1 MEEKSQITNPK
12 SQSSYEW
19 GEGVFTLLS
28 WFKKDRV
35 KQARVLVAGAGALGN
50 EVVKNLALFGV
61 GHIYVA
67 DFDRIEIS
75 NLTRSI
81 LFREE
86 DAYSHAYK
94 ADIVAKRAREINPQI
109 EVTPIVGNLFSEVG
123 FGLYRSVDVIIGC
136 LDSRLARYLL
146 NRMAMR
152 AGKSWIDGSIENLT
166 GAVKVYSP
174 GISCYECGLSRDE
187 FNNIMLRTGCA
198 DVVRTQTEHG
208 RIATTPISASIVGA
222 LQVQEAMK
230 IIHKDES
237 AEAAKANGATE
248 AAETQKPQETEKP
261 LIQLVKPLKPVTE
274 QKKLQAGPPFKTLEG
289 KMLRYEGMTCTTS
302 IYRIGAWKSNCP
314 AHERWENI
322 MECKEL
328 SAKMTVSEVL
338 TKLKEILG
346 VEWAEI
352 NMVNNKFIDVI
363 VSDRIA
369 DRPEKEF
376 QVMIP
381 ESRLDDYIKED
392 NELRQLSY
400 RTLIHKHF
408 FENIDD
414 RFPYQQLTLQQIG
427 IPPYDVLMVSSDK
440 GVSYIELTADAF

>member
-1 MEEKSQITNPK
+1 MEKEN
-12 SQSSYEW
+12 YEW

-35 KQARVLVAGAGALGN
+35 KNARVLVAGAGALGN
-50 EVVKNLALFGV
+50 EVVKNLTLFGV

-67 DFDRIEIS
+67 DFDQIEIS

-94 ADIVAKRAREINPQI
+94 ADIVAKRAKEINPQI
-109 EVTPIVGNLFSEVG
+109 EVTSIVGNLFSEVG

-166 GAVKVYSP
+166 GAVKVYTP

-230 IIHKDES
+230 IIHKDEANEMTES
-237 AEAAKANGATE
+237 QKSQEAE
-248 AAETQKPQETEKP
+248 KPQETEKP
-261 LIQLVKPLKPVTE
+261 LIQLVKPISALKPK
-274 QKKLQAGPPFKTLEG
+274 QALKAGPPFKTLEG
-289 KMLRYEGMTCTTS
+289 KMLRYEGMTCTTN

-322 MECKEL
+322 IECKEL
-328 SAKMTVSEVL
+328 SAKMTVGEVL
-338 TKLKEILG
+338 EKLKEILD

-363 VSDRIA
+363 VSDQ
-369 DRPEKEF
+369 PEKEF

-381 ESRLDDYIKED
+381 ESRLDDYIKQ
-392 NELRQLSY
+392 NAELRQLSY

>member
-1 MEEKSQITNPK
+1 MEKQ
-12 SQSSYEW
+12 QYEW

-67 DFDRIEIS
+67 DFDRIELS

-86 DAYSHAYK
+86 DAYSHAFK

-166 GAVKVYSP
+166 GVVKVYSP
-174 GISCYECGLSRDE
+174 GVACYECGLSRDE

-230 IIHKDES
+230 IIHKDTIGEQD
-237 AEAAKANGATE
+237 AEGMAQAPHTE
-248 AAETQKPQETEKP
+248 QQQEKP
-261 LIQLVKPLKPVTE
+261 LIQIVKPIGDIKPTKALKP
-274 QKKLQAGPPFKTLEG
+274 APPFKTLEG
-289 KMLRYEGMTCTTS
+289 KMLRYEGMTCATN
-302 IYRIGAWKSNCP
+302 IYRIGAWKANCP
-314 AHERWENI
+314 AHEQWENVV
-322 MECKEL
+322 ECTDL
-328 SAKMTVSEVL
+328 SAKMTVGDVL
-338 TKLKEILG
+338 ERLRQMLG
-346 VEWAEI
+346 TEQVEI

-363 VSDRIA
+363 VSDR
-369 DRPEKEF
+369 PEKEF

-381 ESRLDDYIKED
+381 ESKLDEYIKQD
-392 NELRQLSY
+392 AELRQLSY

-414 RFPYQQLTLQQIG
+414 RFPYQQLTLEQIG
-427 IPPYDVLMVSSDK
+427 IPPYDVLMVSSEQ